1 MSIINYLKD
10 KWLTYTFITASI
22 IFTATVYKLD
32 KKFTMSESNATYVM
46 IGFFLLMIMFSTIDY
61 IVYSCRIKNFKT
73 YCENNALS
81 DEALDLFVYPMDR
94 EYGKSV
100 HNIVKEYEKF
110 KSDIHTKSS
119 EELEFI
125 TKWVHDIKVPISAMR
140 LILESHDDIGQ
151 NFYRRMDTEIASI
164 EHCSQRVF
172 YHIKAN
178 TFYNDYKI
186 SEVGTKKLIGDA
198 LKSYSSFFSYK
209 KINISISDE
218 NYRVLTDEKWS
229 GYIISQILSNAIK
242 YTPTNG
248 YISINTIKNG
258 NRITIQIKNSGKG
271 ILSKDINQI
280 FKKGYTSS
288 EDRDGMKATGYGM
301 YLSKKLSDMLGH
313 ELSVESKYGEY
324 AKFSLTFINNDTVYS
339 VIKTSKAYDENVR

>member
-1 MSIINYLKD
+1 MSIINYLKE
-10 KWLTYTFITASI
+10 KWLIYTFIVASVT
-22 IFTATVYKLD
+22 FTSTVYKLD
-32 KKFTMSESNATYVM
+32 RKFTMSKSNATYAI
-46 IGFFLLMIMFSTIDY
+46 IGFFLLLIIFSTIDY
-61 IVYSCRIKNFKT
+61 IIYRCRIKNFKS
-73 YCENNALS
+73 YCRNDALS
-81 DEALDLFVYPMDR
+81 NEALDLFVYPMDR
-94 EYGKSV
+94 EYGESV
-100 HNIVKEYEKF
+100 HNIFKEYEKF

-125 TKWVHDIKVPISAMR
+125 TKWVHDIKVPIAAMR

-151 NFYRRMDTEIASI
+151 AFYRRMDTEIAAI

-172 YHIKAN
+172 YNIKAN
-178 TFYNDYKI
+178 TLYNDYKI
-186 SEVGTKKLIGDA
+186 SEVCTKKLIGDA
-198 LKSYSSFFSYK
+198 LKNYSSFFSYK
-209 KINISISDE
+209 RINISISED
-218 NYRVLTDEKWS
+218 NHRVLTDEKWS
-229 GYIISQILSNAIK
+229 GYIISQILSNAVK

-248 YISINTIKNG
+248 YISINTIKSG

-271 ILSKDINQI
+271 ILDKDINQI

-313 ELSVESKYGEY
+313 ELLVESKYGKY

-339 VIKTSKAYDENVR
+339 VIRTH